1 MKNIKS
7 RHHYRETVNYIKSL
21 SSSICSILSS
31 NHQPGSIYCI
41 SYKGTFTFYCKRNKS
56 IKTYTVSPS
65 LSSMGSYT
73 ISEHNNNKIE
83 NINLLSI
90 EVSRQLFSV
99 KISICGGTK
108 AENDVYDFLLRR
120 GI

>member
-1 MKNIKS
+1 MKYIKS

-21 SSSICSILSS
+21 SNSICSIISS
-31 NHQPGSIYCI
+31 KYRSGSVYCI
-41 SYKGTFTFYCKRNKS
+41 SYKGNFTFYCKRNKS

-73 ISEHNNNKIE
+73 LSEHNNNKIE

-99 KISICGGTK
+99 KISIRGSTK
-108 AENDVYDFLLRR
+108 DENDVYDFLLRR